1 MIIRMI
7 IAFFILFVVSFN
19 AVAGEHSYT
28 CKIMHVYGLDTDGS
42 LVSSNLEK
50 QYKGSEFLVSRVTGE
65 IIGEVV
71 PTLLSRSTKVM
82 IKDSNE
88 SSFKTVADFAYQ
100 PQLAEVNGFV
110 PAEEKT
116 FFAISINGAE
126 FITGLYE

>member
-42 LVSSNLEK
+42 LVSSNLEN

-82 IKDSNE
+82 IKDSKE
-88 SSFKTVADFAYQ
+88 SSFKTVADFGYQ
-100 PQLAEVNGFV
+100 PQLAGTNGFV
-110 PAEEKT
+110 PKEEKT
-116 FFAISINGAE
+116 FFAISMNGAE